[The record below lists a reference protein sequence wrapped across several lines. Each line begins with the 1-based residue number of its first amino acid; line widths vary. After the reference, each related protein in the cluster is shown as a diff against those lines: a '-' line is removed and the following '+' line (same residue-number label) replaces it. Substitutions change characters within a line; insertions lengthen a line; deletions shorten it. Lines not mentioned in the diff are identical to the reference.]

1 MNTIVNKKSV
11 LEMAMGGILQ
21 ITDYEIER
29 IIANISDPTPT
40 PRPSGR
46 LL

>member
-29 IIANISDPTPT
+29 IIANISDPNTDPKAK
-40 PRPSGR
+40 RK